1 MAVYKTRLGEFDIN
15 DDEIITFPSGIP
27 GFENLRKF
35 FILSLQETAPISWLV
50 SIEDEQVS
58 FPIIDPWIVKE
69 DYEIELSQQEVA
81 ELEVEDPSELIIW
94 CIVTI
99 PLGKPQEATVNLKA
113 PIVVNVKKA
122 KGIQAILEN
131 YDMRYPLMD
140 ATKSDE
146 EKKEE

>member
-1 MAVYKTRLGEFDIN
+1 MAIYKTRLGEFDIN
-15 DDEIITFPSGIP
+15 DDEIITFPGGIP

-35 FILSLQETAPISWLV
+35 FIVSLQETAPISWLV

-113 PIVVNVKKA
+113 PIVINVKKA